1 MSYVFYFVVIF
12 LLVLWVEVPFFTP
25 SNMLITRKD
34 PGEELEKW
42 LRTFNWSARM
52 DSTLN
57 SKLPVYKFYSG
68 VLNILLELSR
78 KLGGTYQESLIFLR
92 ESLQGDRQFERK
104 MKELIRGVYLQMCLM
119 MLLTWSFIF
128 TAFKL
133 VEIEINFMNLF
144 FIFLWQMMG
153 GGLLPFIL
161 NYYRKKY
168 FSEIGALWKILFILK
183 SLSKVPIS
191 RSEVFSHAG
200 VQELK
205 LIKQSSLLII
215 VDKLK
220 DSCHRT
226 LKFGTSYDEDLQYL
240 MEELRFVEK
249 WHCELFE
256 KRLMVIKLLLLSVFF
271 LPSYLAFIFFLLAE
285 LRPLL

>member
-1 MSYVFYFVVIF
+1 MSYVFYFVIIF

-52 DSTLN
+52 DSTIN
-57 SKLPVYKFYSG
+57 SQLPVYKFYSG

-104 MKELIRGVYLQMCLM
+104 MKELIRGVYLQMFLM

-128 TAFKL
+128 TALKL

-144 FIFLWQMMG
+144 FVFFWQFIG

-161 NYYRKKY
+161 SYYRKKY

-191 RSEVFSHAG
+191 RSEVFTHAG

-205 LIKQSSLLII
+205 WIKQSSLLTI

-226 LKFGTSYDEDLQYL
+226 LKFGTSYEEDLQYL

-271 LPSYLAFIFFLLAE
+271 LPSYLAFIFFLFAE

>member
-12 LLVLWVEVPFFTP
+12 LLVLWIETPLLVP
-25 SNMLITRKD
+25 SNLLITRRD
-34 PGEELEKW
+34 QGEELEQW
-42 LRTFNWSARM
+42 LKTFNWNARV
-52 DSTLN
+52 DSTLH
-57 SKLPVYKFYSG
+57 SKLPTYKFYSG

-92 ESLQGDRQFERK
+92 ESLQGDRQFEKK
-104 MKELIRGVYLQMCLM
+104 MKETIRGVYLQMLLM
-119 MLLTWSFIF
+119 MFLTWSFIF
-128 TAFKL
+128 SAL
-133 VEIEINFMNLF
+133 MIVEIEISLMNLF
-144 FIFLWQMMG
+144 LILIWQMIG
-153 GGLLPFIL
+153 GGVLPFIL

-168 FSEIGALWKILFILK
+168 FSEIGLLWKILFILK

-205 LIKQSSLLII
+205 LIKQPSLLAL
-215 VDKLK
+215 VEKLK

-226 LKFGTSYDEDLQYL
+226 LKFGTSYEEDLRYL

-256 KRLMVIKLLLLSVFF
+256 KRLMVIKLLLMSVFF
-271 LPSYLAFIFFLLAE
+271 LPSYLAFIFFLLE
-285 LRPLL
+285 GLRPLL